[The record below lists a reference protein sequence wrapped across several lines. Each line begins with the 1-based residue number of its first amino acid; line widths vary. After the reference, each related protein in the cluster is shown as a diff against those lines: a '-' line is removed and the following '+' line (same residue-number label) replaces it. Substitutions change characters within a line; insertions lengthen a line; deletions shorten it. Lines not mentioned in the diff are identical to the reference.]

1 MNYWEE
7 SSMALKKV
15 LTIAGSDTS
24 AGAGMQADLKTFQ
37 EHDTYGMVALTA
49 VVTMDPQTWS
59 HDVTP
64 LPLDLLDKQLN
75 TAISI
80 GPDAIKTGM
89 LGSEEIIK
97 RARQTYDEADAEI
110 FVVDPVMVCKGEDEV
125 LNPGNTDAMIKE
137 LLPKA
142 TVVTPNL
149 FEAGQLSGIGKL
161 SSIDDMKKAAEKIHE
176 LGAQYV
182 VIKGGKA
189 LESDKAY
196 DLYYDGQK
204 HVLLSTDKFQSSYNH
219 GAGCTFA
226 AATTANLANGESP
239 EDAIIHAKA
248 FVASAIKNGWKMNDF
263 VGPVDHGASNRI
275 EKIEVYTEE
284 V

>member
-1 MNYWEE
+1 M
-7 SSMALKKV
+7 MALKKV

-37 EHDTYGMVALTA
+37 ELDVYGMVALTSI
-49 VVTMDPQTWS
+49 VTMDKETWS

-64 LPLDLLDKQLN
+64 IDMNIFEKQLE

-80 GPDAIKTGM
+80 GPNAIKTGM
-89 LGSEEIIK
+89 LGTQDIIK
-97 RARQTYDEADAEI
+97 RAGDVFVESGADY

-125 LNPGNTDAMIKE
+125 LNPGNTEAMIQY

-149 FEAGQLSGIGKL
+149 FEAGQLSGLGKL
-161 SSIDDMKKAAEKIHE
+161 TSIDDMKKAAQVIYDKGTPHVI
-176 LGAQYV
+176 
-182 VIKGGKA
+182 IKGGKA
-189 LESDKAY
+189 LDQDKSY
-196 DLYYDGQK
+196 DLYYDGQQFYQ
-204 HVLLSTDKFQSSYNH
+204 LTTDMFQQSYNH

-226 AATTANLANGESP
+226 AATTAYLANGKSP
-239 EDAIIHAKA
+239 KEAIIAAKA

-263 VGPVDHGASNRI
+263 VGPVDHGAYNRI
-275 EKIEVYTEE
+275 EQINVEVTE

>member
-1 MNYWEE
+1 
-7 SSMALKKV
+7 MALKKT

-37 EHDTYGMVALTA
+37 ELGTYGIVALTSI
-49 VVTMDPQTWS
+49 VTMDKKSWS

-64 LPLDLLDKQLN
+64 IPFDVFEKQLE

-80 GPDAIKTGM
+80 GPDAVKTGM
-89 LGSEEIIK
+89 LGTQEIIK
-97 RARQTYDEADAEI
+97 RAGDAYVESGADY
-110 FVVDPVMVCKGEDEV
+110 FVVDPVMVCKGENEV
-125 LNPGNTDAMIKE
+125 LNPGNTDAMIE
-137 LLPKA
+137 YLLPKA

-149 FEAGQLSGIGKL
+149 FEAGQLANLGTLK
-161 SSIDDMKKAAEKIHE
+161 SIEDMKKAAEVIHE
-176 LGAQYV
+176 QGAKHV
-182 VIKGGKA
+182 IIKGGKA
-189 LESDKAY
+189 LDQDKSY

-204 HVLLSTDKFQSSYNH
+204 FYQLTTDMFQQSYNH

-226 AATTANLANGESP
+226 AATTAYLANGKSP
-239 EDAIIHAKA
+239 KEAVIAAKA

-263 VGPVDHGASNRI
+263 VGPVDHGAYNRV
-275 EKIEVYTEE
+275 EHVDVEVTE

>member
-1 MNYWEE
+1 
-7 SSMALKKV
+7 MALKKV

-37 EHDTYGMVALTA
+37 ELDVYGMVALTSI
-49 VVTMDPQTWS
+49 VTMDKETWS

-64 LPLDLLDKQLN
+64 IDMNVFEKQLE

-89 LGSEEIIK
+89 LGTQDIIK
-97 RARQTYDEADAEI
+97 RAGDVFVESGADY

-125 LNPGNTDAMIKE
+125 LNPGNTEAMIQY

-149 FEAGQLSGIGKL
+149 FEAGQLSGLGKL
-161 SSIDDMKKAAEKIHE
+161 TSIEDMKKAAQVIYDKGTPHVI
-176 LGAQYV
+176 
-182 VIKGGKA
+182 IKGGKA
-189 LESDKAY
+189 LDQDKSY
-196 DLYYDGQK
+196 DLYYDGQQFYE
-204 HVLLSTDKFQSSYNH
+204 LTTDMFQQSYNH

-226 AATTANLANGESP
+226 AATTAYLANGKSP
-239 EDAIIHAKA
+239 KEAIIAAKA

-263 VGPVDHGASNRI
+263 VGPVDHGAYNRI
-275 EKIEVYTEE
+275 EQINVEVTE

>member
-1 MNYWEE
+1 
-7 SSMALKKV
+7 MALKKV

-24 AGAGMQADLKTFQ
+24 AGAGMQADFKTFQ
-37 EHDTYGMVALTA
+37 ELDVYGMVALTSI
-49 VVTMDPQTWS
+49 VTMDKETWS

-64 LPLDLLDKQLN
+64 IDMNVFEKQLE

-89 LGSEEIIK
+89 LGTQDIIK
-97 RARQTYDEADAEI
+97 RAGDVFVESGADY

-125 LNPGNTDAMIKE
+125 LNPGNTEAMIQY

-149 FEAGQLSGIGKL
+149 FEAGQLSGLGKL
-161 SSIDDMKKAAEKIHE
+161 TSIEDMKKAAQVIYDKGTPHVI
-176 LGAQYV
+176 
-182 VIKGGKA
+182 IKGGKA
-189 LESDKAY
+189 LDQDKSY
-196 DLYYDGQK
+196 DLYYDGQQFYQ
-204 HVLLSTDKFQSSYNH
+204 LTTDMFQQSYNH

-226 AATTANLANGESP
+226 AATTAYLANGKSP
-239 EDAIIHAKA
+239 KEAIIAAKA

-263 VGPVDHGASNRI
+263 VGPVDHGAYNRI
-275 EKIEVYTEE
+275 EQINVEVTE

>member
-1 MNYWEE
+1 
-7 SSMALKKV
+7 MALKKV

-37 EHDTYGMVALTA
+37 ELDVYGMVALTSI
-49 VVTMDPQTWS
+49 VTMDKETWS

-64 LPLDLLDKQLN
+64 IDMNVFEKQLE

-89 LGSEEIIK
+89 LGTQDIIK
-97 RARQTYDEADAEI
+97 RAGDVFVESGADY
-110 FVVDPVMVCKGEDEV
+110 FVVDLVMVCKGEDEV
-125 LNPGNTDAMIKE
+125 LNPGNTEAMIQY

-149 FEAGQLSGIGKL
+149 FEAGQLSGLGKL
-161 SSIDDMKKAAEKIHE
+161 TSIEDMKKAAQVIYDKGTPHVI
-176 LGAQYV
+176 
-182 VIKGGKA
+182 IKGGKA
-189 LESDKAY
+189 LDQDKSY
-196 DLYYDGQK
+196 DLYYDGQQFYQ
-204 HVLLSTDKFQSSYNH
+204 LTTDMFQQSYNH

-226 AATTANLANGESP
+226 AATTAYLANGKSP
-239 EDAIIHAKA
+239 KEAIIAAKA

-263 VGPVDHGASNRI
+263 VGPVDHGAYNRI
-275 EKIEVYTEE
+275 EQINVEVTE

>member
-1 MNYWEE
+1 M
-7 SSMALKKV
+7 MALKKV

-37 EHDTYGMVALTA
+37 ELDVYGMVALTSI
-49 VVTMDPQTWS
+49 VTMDKETWS

-64 LPLDLLDKQLN
+64 IDMNVFEKQLE

-89 LGSEEIIK
+89 LGTQDIIK
-97 RARQTYDEADAEI
+97 RAGDVFVESGADY

-125 LNPGNTDAMIKE
+125 LNPGNTKAMIQY

-149 FEAGQLSGIGKL
+149 FEAGQLSGLGKL
-161 SSIDDMKKAAEKIHE
+161 TSIEDMKKAAQVIYDKGTPHVI
-176 LGAQYV
+176 
-182 VIKGGKA
+182 IKGGKA
-189 LESDKAY
+189 LDQDKSY
-196 DLYYDGQK
+196 DLYYDGQQFYQ
-204 HVLLSTDKFQSSYNH
+204 LTTDMFQQSYNH

-226 AATTANLANGESP
+226 AATTAYLANGKSP
-239 EDAIIHAKA
+239 KEAIIAAKA

-263 VGPVDHGASNRI
+263 VGPVDHGAYNRI
-275 EKIEVYTEE
+275 EQINVEVTE

>member
-1 MNYWEE
+1 
-7 SSMALKKV
+7 MALKKV

-37 EHDTYGMVALTA
+37 ELDVYGMVALTSI
-49 VVTMDPQTWS
+49 VTMDKETWS

-64 LPLDLLDKQLN
+64 IDMNVFEKQLE

-89 LGSEEIIK
+89 LGTQDIIK
-97 RARQTYDEADAEI
+97 RAGDVFVESGADY

-125 LNPGNTDAMIKE
+125 LNPGNTEAMIQY

-149 FEAGQLSGIGKL
+149 FEAGQLSGLGKL
-161 SSIDDMKKAAEKIHE
+161 TSIEDMKKAAQVIYDKGTPHVI
-176 LGAQYV
+176 
-182 VIKGGKA
+182 IKGGKA
-189 LESDKAY
+189 LDQDKSY
-196 DLYYDGQK
+196 DLYYDGQQFYQ
-204 HVLLSTDKFQSSYNH
+204 LTTDMFQQSYNH

-226 AATTANLANGESP
+226 AATTAYLANGKSP
-239 EDAIIHAKA
+239 KEAIIAAKA
-248 FVASAIKNGWKMNDF
+248 FVSSAIKNGWKMNDF
-263 VGPVDHGASNRI
+263 VGPVDHGAYNRI
-275 EKIEVYTEE
+275 EQINVEVTE

>member
-1 MNYWEE
+1 
-7 SSMALKKV
+7 MALKKV

-37 EHDTYGMVALTA
+37 ELDVYGMVALTSI
-49 VVTMDPQTWS
+49 VTMDKETRS

-64 LPLDLLDKQLN
+64 IDMNVFEKQLE

-80 GPDAIKTGM
+80 GPDAIKTGL
-89 LGSEEIIK
+89 LGTQDIIK
-97 RARQTYDEADAEI
+97 RAGDVFVESGADY

-125 LNPGNTDAMIKE
+125 LNPGNTEAMIQY

-149 FEAGQLSGIGKL
+149 FEAGQLSGLGKL
-161 SSIDDMKKAAEKIHE
+161 TSIEDMKKAAQVIYDKGTPHVI
-176 LGAQYV
+176 
-182 VIKGGKA
+182 IKGGKA
-189 LESDKAY
+189 LDQDKSY
-196 DLYYDGQK
+196 DLYYDGQQFYQ
-204 HVLLSTDKFQSSYNH
+204 LTTDMFQQSYNH

-226 AATTANLANGESP
+226 AATTAYLANGKSP
-239 EDAIIHAKA
+239 KEAIIAAKA

-263 VGPVDHGASNRI
+263 VGPVDHGAYNRI
-275 EKIEVYTEE
+275 EQINVEVTE

>member
-1 MNYWEE
+1 
-7 SSMALKKV
+7 MALKKV

-37 EHDTYGMVALTA
+37 ELDVYGMVALTSI
-49 VVTMDPQTWS
+49 VTMDKKTWS

-64 LPLDLLDKQLN
+64 IDMNVFEKQLE

-89 LGSEEIIK
+89 LGTQDIIK
-97 RARQTYDEADAEI
+97 RAGDVFVESGADY

-125 LNPGNTDAMIKE
+125 LNPGNTEAMIQY

-149 FEAGQLSGIGKL
+149 FEAGQLSGLGKL
-161 SSIDDMKKAAEKIHE
+161 TSIDDMKKAAQVIYDKGTPHVI
-176 LGAQYV
+176 
-182 VIKGGKA
+182 IKGGKA
-189 LESDKAY
+189 LDQDKSY
-196 DLYYDGQK
+196 DLYYDGQQFYQ
-204 HVLLSTDKFQSSYNH
+204 LTTDMFQQSYNH

-226 AATTANLANGESP
+226 AATTAYLANGKSP
-239 EDAIIHAKA
+239 KEAIIAAKA

-263 VGPVDHGASNRI
+263 VGPVDHGAYNRI
-275 EKIEVYTEE
+275 EQINVEVTE

>member
-1 MNYWEE
+1 M
-7 SSMALKKV
+7 MALKKV

-37 EHDTYGMVALTA
+37 ELDVYGMVALTSI
-49 VVTMDPQTWS
+49 VTMDKETWS

-64 LPLDLLDKQLN
+64 IDMNVFEKQLE

-89 LGSEEIIK
+89 LGTQDIIK
-97 RARQTYDEADAEI
+97 RAGDVFVESGADY

-125 LNPGNTDAMIKE
+125 LNPGNTEVMIQY

-149 FEAGQLSGIGKL
+149 FEAGQLSGLGKL
-161 SSIDDMKKAAEKIHE
+161 TSIEDMKKAAQVIYDKGTPHVI
-176 LGAQYV
+176 
-182 VIKGGKA
+182 IKGGKA
-189 LESDKAY
+189 LDQDKSY
-196 DLYYDGQK
+196 DLYYDGQQFYQ
-204 HVLLSTDKFQSSYNH
+204 LTTDMFQQSYNH

-226 AATTANLANGESP
+226 AATTAYLANGKSP
-239 EDAIIHAKA
+239 KEAIIAAKA

-263 VGPVDHGASNRI
+263 VGPVDHGAYNRI
-275 EKIEVYTEE
+275 EQINVEVTE

>member
-1 MNYWEE
+1 
-7 SSMALKKV
+7 MALKKV

-37 EHDTYGMVALTA
+37 ELDVYGMVALTSI
-49 VVTMDPQTWS
+49 VTMDKETWF

-64 LPLDLLDKQLN
+64 IDMNVFEKQLE

-89 LGSEEIIK
+89 LGTQDIIK
-97 RARQTYDEADAEI
+97 RAGDVFVESGADY

-125 LNPGNTDAMIKE
+125 LNPGNTEAMIQY

-149 FEAGQLSGIGKL
+149 FEAGQLSGLGKL
-161 SSIDDMKKAAEKIHE
+161 TSIEDMKKAAQVIYDKGTPHVI
-176 LGAQYV
+176 
-182 VIKGGKA
+182 IKGGKA
-189 LESDKAY
+189 LDQDKSY
-196 DLYYDGQK
+196 DLYYDGQQFYQ
-204 HVLLSTDKFQSSYNH
+204 LTTDMFQQSYNH

-226 AATTANLANGESP
+226 AATTAYLANGKSP
-239 EDAIIHAKA
+239 KEAIIAAKA

-263 VGPVDHGASNRI
+263 VGPVDHGVYNRI
-275 EKIEVYTEE
+275 EQINVEVTE

>member
-1 MNYWEE
+1 M
-7 SSMALKKV
+7 MALKKV

-37 EHDTYGMVALTA
+37 ELDVYGMVALTSI
-49 VVTMDPQTWS
+49 VTMDKETWS

-64 LPLDLLDKQLN
+64 IDMNVFEKQLE

-89 LGSEEIIK
+89 LGTQDIIK
-97 RARQTYDEADAEI
+97 RAGDVFVESGADY

-125 LNPGNTDAMIKE
+125 LNPGNTEAMIQY
-137 LLPKA
+137 LIPKA

-149 FEAGQLSGIGKL
+149 FEAGQLSGLGKL
-161 SSIDDMKKAAEKIHE
+161 TSIEDMKKAAQVIYDKGTPHVI
-176 LGAQYV
+176 
-182 VIKGGKA
+182 IKGGKA
-189 LESDKAY
+189 LDQDKSY
-196 DLYYDGQK
+196 DLYYDGQQFYQ
-204 HVLLSTDKFQSSYNH
+204 LTTDMFQQSYNH

-226 AATTANLANGESP
+226 AATTAYLANGKSP
-239 EDAIIHAKA
+239 KEAIIAAKA

-263 VGPVDHGASNRI
+263 VGPVDHGAYNRI
-275 EKIEVYTEE
+275 EQINVEVTE

>member
-1 MNYWEE
+1 M
-7 SSMALKKV
+7 MALKKV

-37 EHDTYGMVALTA
+37 ELDVYGMVALTSI
-49 VVTMDPQTWS
+49 VTMDKETWS

-64 LPLDLLDKQLN
+64 IDMNVFEKQLE

-89 LGSEEIIK
+89 LGTQDIIK
-97 RARQTYDEADAEI
+97 RAGDVFVESGADY

-125 LNPGNTDAMIKE
+125 LNPGNTEAMIQY

-149 FEAGQLSGIGKL
+149 FEAGQLSGLGKL
-161 SSIDDMKKAAEKIHE
+161 TSIEDMKKAAQVIYDKGTPHVI
-176 LGAQYV
+176 
-182 VIKGGKA
+182 IKGGKA
-189 LESDKAY
+189 LDQDKSY
-196 DLYYDGQK
+196 DLYYDGQQFYQ
-204 HVLLSTDKFQSSYNH
+204 LTTDMFQQSYNH

-226 AATTANLANGESP
+226 AATTAYLANGKSP
-239 EDAIIHAKA
+239 KEAIIAAKA
-248 FVASAIKNGWKMNDF
+248 FVASTIKNGWKMNDF
-263 VGPVDHGASNRI
+263 VGPVDHGAYNRI
-275 EKIEVYTEE
+275 EQINVEVTE

>member
-1 MNYWEE
+1 
-7 SSMALKKV
+7 MALKKV

-37 EHDTYGMVALTA
+37 ELDVYGMVALTSI
-49 VVTMDPQTWS
+49 VTMDKETWS

-64 LPLDLLDKQLN
+64 IDMNVFEKQLE

-89 LGSEEIIK
+89 LGTQDIIK
-97 RARQTYDEADAEI
+97 RAGDVFVESGADY

-125 LNPGNTDAMIKE
+125 LNPGNTEAMIQY

-149 FEAGQLSGIGKL
+149 FEAGQLSGLGKL
-161 SSIDDMKKAAEKIHE
+161 TSIEDMKKAAQVIYDKGTPHVI
-176 LGAQYV
+176 
-182 VIKGGKA
+182 IKGGKA
-189 LESDKAY
+189 LDQDKSY
-196 DLYYDGQK
+196 DLYCDGQQFYQ
-204 HVLLSTDKFQSSYNH
+204 LTTDMFQQSYNH

-226 AATTANLANGESP
+226 AATTAYLANGKSP
-239 EDAIIHAKA
+239 KEAIIAAKA

-263 VGPVDHGASNRI
+263 VGPVDHGAYNRI
-275 EKIEVYTEE
+275 EQINVEVTE

>member
-1 MNYWEE
+1 M
-7 SSMALKKV
+7 MALKKV

-37 EHDTYGMVALTA
+37 ELDVYGMVALTSI
-49 VVTMDPQTWS
+49 VTMDKETWF

-64 LPLDLLDKQLN
+64 IDMNVFEKQLE

-89 LGSEEIIK
+89 LGTQDIIK
-97 RARQTYDEADAEI
+97 RAGDVFVESGADY

-125 LNPGNTDAMIKE
+125 LNPGNTEAMIQY

-149 FEAGQLSGIGKL
+149 FEAGQLSGLGKL
-161 SSIDDMKKAAEKIHE
+161 TSIEDMKKAAQVIYDKGTPHVI
-176 LGAQYV
+176 
-182 VIKGGKA
+182 IKGGKA
-189 LESDKAY
+189 LDQDKSY
-196 DLYYDGQK
+196 DLYYDGQQFYQ
-204 HVLLSTDKFQSSYNH
+204 LTTDMFQQSYNH

-226 AATTANLANGESP
+226 AATTAYLANGKSP
-239 EDAIIHAKA
+239 KEAIIAAKA

-263 VGPVDHGASNRI
+263 VGPVDHGAYKRI
-275 EKIEVYTEE
+275 EQINVEVTE

>member
-1 MNYWEE
+1 
-7 SSMALKKV
+7 MALKKV

-37 EHDTYGMVALTA
+37 ELDVYGMAALTSI
-49 VVTMDPQTWS
+49 VTMDKETWS

-64 LPLDLLDKQLN
+64 IDMNVFEKQLE

-89 LGSEEIIK
+89 LGTQDIIK
-97 RARQTYDEADAEI
+97 RAGDVFVESGADY

-125 LNPGNTDAMIKE
+125 LNPGNTEAMIQY

-149 FEAGQLSGIGKL
+149 FEAGQLSGLGKL
-161 SSIDDMKKAAEKIHE
+161 TSIEDMKKAAQVIYDKGTPHVI
-176 LGAQYV
+176 
-182 VIKGGKA
+182 IKGGKA
-189 LESDKAY
+189 LDQDKSY
-196 DLYYDGQK
+196 DLYYDGQQFYQ
-204 HVLLSTDKFQSSYNH
+204 LTTDMFQQSYNH

-226 AATTANLANGESP
+226 AATTAYLANGKSP
-239 EDAIIHAKA
+239 KEAIIAAKA

-263 VGPVDHGASNRI
+263 VGPVDHGAYNRI
-275 EKIEVYTEE
+275 EQINVEVTE

>member
-1 MNYWEE
+1 M
-7 SSMALKKV
+7 MALKKV

-24 AGAGMQADLKTFQ
+24 AGAGMQADFKTFQ
-37 EHDTYGMVALTA
+37 ELDVYGMVALTSI
-49 VVTMDPQTWS
+49 VTMDKETWS

-64 LPLDLLDKQLN
+64 IDMNVFEKQLE

-89 LGSEEIIK
+89 LGTQDIIK
-97 RARQTYDEADAEI
+97 RAGDVFVESGADY

-125 LNPGNTDAMIKE
+125 LNPGNTEAMIQY

-149 FEAGQLSGIGKL
+149 FEAGQLSGLGKL
-161 SSIDDMKKAAEKIHE
+161 TSIEDMKKAAQVIYDKGTPHVI
-176 LGAQYV
+176 
-182 VIKGGKA
+182 IKGGKA
-189 LESDKAY
+189 LDQDKSY
-196 DLYYDGQK
+196 DLYYDGQQFYQ
-204 HVLLSTDKFQSSYNH
+204 LTTDMFQQSYNH

-226 AATTANLANGESP
+226 AATTAYLANGKSP
-239 EDAIIHAKA
+239 KEAIIAAKA

-263 VGPVDHGASNRI
+263 VGPVDHGAYNRI
-275 EKIEVYTEE
+275 EQINVEVTE

>member
-1 MNYWEE
+1 
-7 SSMALKKV
+7 MALKKV

-37 EHDTYGMVALTA
+37 ELDVYGMVALTSI
-49 VVTMDPQTWS
+49 VTMDKETWS

-64 LPLDLLDKQLN
+64 IDMNVFEKQLE

-89 LGSEEIIK
+89 LGTQDIIK
-97 RARQTYDEADAEI
+97 RAGDVFVESGADY

-125 LNPGNTDAMIKE
+125 LNPGNTEAMIQY

-149 FEAGQLSGIGKL
+149 FEAGQLSGLGKL
-161 SSIDDMKKAAEKIHE
+161 TSIEDMKKAAQVIYDKGTPHVI
-176 LGAQYV
+176 
-182 VIKGGKA
+182 IKGGKA
-189 LESDKAY
+189 LDQDKSY
-196 DLYYDGQK
+196 DLYYDGQQFYQ
-204 HVLLSTDKFQSSYNH
+204 LTTDMFQQSYNH
-219 GAGCTFA
+219 GAGCTFT
-226 AATTANLANGESP
+226 AATTAYLANGKSP
-239 EDAIIHAKA
+239 KEAIIAAKA

-263 VGPVDHGASNRI
+263 VGPVDHGAYNRI
-275 EKIEVYTEE
+275 EQINVEVTE

>member
-1 MNYWEE
+1 
-7 SSMALKKV
+7 MALKKV

-37 EHDTYGMVALTA
+37 ELDVYGMVALTSI
-49 VVTMDPQTWS
+49 VTMDKETWS

-64 LPLDLLDKQLN
+64 IDMNIFEKQLE

-80 GPDAIKTGM
+80 GPNAIKTGM
-89 LGSEEIIK
+89 LGTQDIIK
-97 RARQTYDEADAEI
+97 RAGDVFVESGADY

-125 LNPGNTDAMIKE
+125 LNPGNTEAMIQY

-149 FEAGQLSGIGKL
+149 FEAGQLSGLGKL
-161 SSIDDMKKAAEKIHE
+161 TSIEDMKKAAQVIYDKGTPHVI
-176 LGAQYV
+176 
-182 VIKGGKA
+182 IKGGKA
-189 LESDKAY
+189 LDQDKSY
-196 DLYYDGQK
+196 DLYYDGQQFYQ
-204 HVLLSTDKFQSSYNH
+204 LTTDMFQQSYNH

-226 AATTANLANGESP
+226 AATTAYLANGKPPKE
-239 EDAIIHAKA
+239 AIIAAKA

-263 VGPVDHGASNRI
+263 VGPVDHGAYNRI
-275 EKIEVYTEE
+275 EQINVEVTE

>member
-1 MNYWEE
+1 
-7 SSMALKKV
+7 MALKKT

-37 EHDTYGMVALTA
+37 ELGTYGIVALTSI
-49 VVTMDPQTWS
+49 VTMDKKSWS

-64 LPLDLLDKQLN
+64 IPFDVFEKQLE

-80 GPDAIKTGM
+80 GPDAVKTGM
-89 LGSEEIIK
+89 LGTQEIIK
-97 RARQTYDEADAEI
+97 RAGDAYVESGADY
-110 FVVDPVMVCKGEDEV
+110 FVVDPVMVCKGENEV
-125 LNPGNTDAMIKE
+125 LNPGNTDAMIE
-137 LLPKA
+137 YLLPKA

-149 FEAGQLSGIGKL
+149 FEAGQLANLGTLK
-161 SSIDDMKKAAEKIHE
+161 SIEDMKKAAEVIHE
-176 LGAQYV
+176 QGAKHV
-182 VIKGGKA
+182 IIKGGKT
-189 LESDKAY
+189 LDQDKSY

-204 HVLLSTDKFQSSYNH
+204 FYQLTTDMFQQSYNH

-226 AATTANLANGESP
+226 AATTAYLANGKSP
-239 EDAIIHAKA
+239 KEAVIAAKA

-263 VGPVDHGASNRI
+263 VGPVDHGAYNRV
-275 EKIEVYTEE
+275 EHVDVEVTE

>member
-1 MNYWEE
+1 M
-7 SSMALKKV
+7 MALKKV

-24 AGAGMQADLKTFQ
+24 AGAGIQADLKTFQ
-37 EHDTYGMVALTA
+37 ELDVYGMVALTSI
-49 VVTMDPQTWS
+49 VTMDKETWS

-64 LPLDLLDKQLN
+64 IDMNIFEKQLE

-80 GPDAIKTGM
+80 GPNAIKTGM
-89 LGSEEIIK
+89 LGTQDIIK
-97 RARQTYDEADAEI
+97 RAGDVFVESGADY

-125 LNPGNTDAMIKE
+125 LNPGNTEAMIQY

-149 FEAGQLSGIGKL
+149 FEAGQLSGLGKL
-161 SSIDDMKKAAEKIHE
+161 TSIEDMKKAAQVIYDKGTPHVI
-176 LGAQYV
+176 
-182 VIKGGKA
+182 IKGGKA
-189 LESDKAY
+189 LDQDKSY
-196 DLYYDGQK
+196 DLYYDGQQFYQ
-204 HVLLSTDKFQSSYNH
+204 LTTDMFQQSYNH

-226 AATTANLANGESP
+226 AATTAYLANGKSP
-239 EDAIIHAKA
+239 KEAIIAAKA

-263 VGPVDHGASNRI
+263 VGPVDHGAYNRI
-275 EKIEVYTEE
+275 EQINVEVTE

>member
-1 MNYWEE
+1 
-7 SSMALKKV
+7 MALKKV

-37 EHDTYGMVALTA
+37 ELDTYGMVALA
-49 VVTMDPQTWS
+49 AIVTMDKETWS

-64 LPLDLLDKQLN
+64 IPFDVFNKQLE

-80 GPDAIKTGM
+80 GPDAVKTGM
-89 LGSEEIIK
+89 LGTEEVIK
-97 RARQTYDEADAEI
+97 RAGEAFEESGADY

-125 LNPGNTDAMIKE
+125 LNPGNTDAMIKY

-142 TVVTPNL
+142 TATTPNL
-149 FEAGQLSGIGKL
+149 FEAGQLSGLGTLK
-161 SSIDDMKKAAEKIHE
+161 SIEDMKKAAKIIHE
-176 LGAQYV
+176 QGAENV

-189 LESDKAY
+189 LVQDKSY
-196 DLYYDGQK
+196 DLYYDGDKYYQ
-204 HVLLSTDKFQSSYNH
+204 LTTDMFQQSYNH

-226 AATTANLANGESP
+226 AATTANLANGQSP
-239 EDAIIHAKA
+239 KDAVINAKA

-263 VGPVDHGASNRI
+263 VGPVDHGAYNRI
-275 EKIEVYTEE
+275 EKIDVTVAEV
-284 V
+284 

>member
-1 MNYWEE
+1 
-7 SSMALKKV
+7 MALKKV

-37 EHDTYGMVALTA
+37 ELDTYGMVALA
-49 VVTMDPQTWS
+49 AIVTMDKETWS

-64 LPLDLLDKQLN
+64 IPFDVFNKQLE

-80 GPDAIKTGM
+80 GPDAVKTGM
-89 LGSEEIIK
+89 LGTEEVIK
-97 RARQTYDEADAEI
+97 RAGEAFEESGAKY

-125 LNPGNTDAMIKE
+125 LNPGNTDAMIKY

-142 TVVTPNL
+142 TVTTPNL
-149 FEAGQLSGIGKL
+149 FEAGQLFGLGTLK
-161 SSIDDMKKAAEKIHE
+161 SIDDMKKAAKIIYDQ
-176 LGAQYV
+176 GAQNV

-189 LESDKAY
+189 LDQEKSY
-196 DLYYDGQK
+196 DLYYDG
-204 HVLLSTDKFQSSYNH
+204 DKFYQLTTDMFQQSYNH

-226 AATTANLANGESP
+226 AATTANLANGQSP
-239 EDAIIHAKA
+239 KDAVVNAKA

-263 VGPVDHGASNRI
+263 VGPVDHGAYNRI
-275 EKIEVYTEE
+275 EKIDVDVQEV
-284 V
+284 

>member
-1 MNYWEE
+1 
-7 SSMALKKV
+7 MALKKV

-37 EHDTYGMVALTA
+37 ELDVYGMVALTSI
-49 VVTMDPQTWS
+49 VTMDKETWS

-64 LPLDLLDKQLN
+64 IDMNVFEKQLE

-89 LGSEEIIK
+89 LGTQDIIK
-97 RARQTYDEADAEI
+97 RAGDVFVESGADY

-125 LNPGNTDAMIKE
+125 LNPGNTEAMIQY

-149 FEAGQLSGIGKL
+149 FEAGQLSGLGKL
-161 SSIDDMKKAAEKIHE
+161 TSIEDMKKAAQVIYDKGTPHVI
-176 LGAQYV
+176 
-182 VIKGGKA
+182 IKGGKA
-189 LESDKAY
+189 LDQDKSY
-196 DLYYDGQK
+196 DLYYDGQQFYQ
-204 HVLLSTDKFQSSYNH
+204 LTTDMFQQSYNH

-226 AATTANLANGESP
+226 AATTAYLANGKSP
-239 EDAIIHAKA
+239 KEAIIAAKA
-248 FVASAIKNGWKMNDF
+248 FVASAIKNGWKMNNF
-263 VGPVDHGASNRI
+263 VGPVDHGAYNRI
-275 EKIEVYTEE
+275 EQINVEVTE

>member
-1 MNYWEE
+1 
-7 SSMALKKV
+7 MALKKV

-37 EHDTYGMVALTA
+37 ELDVYGMVALTSI
-49 VVTMDPQTWS
+49 VTMDKETWS

-64 LPLDLLDKQLN
+64 IDMNVFEKQLE

-89 LGSEEIIK
+89 LGTQDIIK
-97 RARQTYDEADAEI
+97 RAGDVFVESGADY

-125 LNPGNTDAMIKE
+125 LNPGNTEAMIQY

-149 FEAGQLSGIGKL
+149 FEAGQLSGLGKL
-161 SSIDDMKKAAEKIHE
+161 TSIEDMKKAAQVIYDKGTPHVI
-176 LGAQYV
+176 
-182 VIKGGKA
+182 IKGGKA
-189 LESDKAY
+189 LDQDKSY
-196 DLYYDGQK
+196 DLYYDGQQFYQ
-204 HVLLSTDKFQSSYNH
+204 LTTDMFQQSYNH

-226 AATTANLANGESP
+226 AATTAYLANGKPPKE
-239 EDAIIHAKA
+239 AIIAAKA

-263 VGPVDHGASNRI
+263 VGPVDHGAYNRI
-275 EKIEVYTEE
+275 EQINVEVTE

>member
-1 MNYWEE
+1 M
-7 SSMALKKV
+7 MALKKV

-37 EHDTYGMVALTA
+37 ELDVYGMVALTSI
-49 VVTMDPQTWS
+49 VTMDKETWS

-64 LPLDLLDKQLN
+64 IDMNVFEKQLE

-89 LGSEEIIK
+89 LGTQDIIK
-97 RARQTYDEADAEI
+97 RAGDVFVESGADY

-125 LNPGNTDAMIKE
+125 LNPGNTEAMIQY

-149 FEAGQLSGIGKL
+149 FEAGQLSGLGKL
-161 SSIDDMKKAAEKIHE
+161 TSIEDMKKAAQVIYDKGTPHVI
-176 LGAQYV
+176 
-182 VIKGGKA
+182 IKGGKA
-189 LESDKAY
+189 LDQDKSY
-196 DLYYDGQK
+196 DLYNDGQQFYQ
-204 HVLLSTDKFQSSYNH
+204 LTTDMFQQSYNH

-226 AATTANLANGESP
+226 AATTAYLANGKSP
-239 EDAIIHAKA
+239 KEAIIAAKA

-263 VGPVDHGASNRI
+263 VGPVDHGAYNRI
-275 EKIEVYTEE
+275 EQINVEVTE